1 MTECL
6 EKYGFKSTF
15 IRWIQTMY
23 TDIKGCILNNGWV
36 SAPFKVFR
44 GIRQVYPASAL
55 IFVLAVEI
63 MAIKLRETKHIRG
76 IEIKLNSIV
85 RIHLM
90 NELLKPNFSRHSV
103 INDHSKESNAFVK
116 SRNNMAPSML
126 NFSE

>member
-1 MTECL
+1 MSKNFCCELSYTSN
-6 EKYGFKSTF
+6 KDTDDSTF
-15 IRWIQTMY
+15 SIR
-23 TDIKGCILNNGWV
+23 
-36 SAPFKVFR
+36 
-44 GIRQVYPASAL
+44 PASAL

-76 IEIKLNSIV
+76 IEIKLNSITGNLK
-85 RIHLM
+85 IHLM
-90 NELLKPNFSRHSV
+90 NELLKPNLSRHSV